1 MSQWGSWSSDPRQH
15 AQMCILESQIEFKTN
30 TIHKLE
36 TENRLLKEEIERLQQ
51 LVKTLT
57 KTDINTDIMDRF
69 K

>member
-1 MSQWGSWSSDPRQH
+1 
-15 AQMCILESQIEFKTN
+15 MCILESQIEFKTN

>member
-1 MSQWGSWSSDPRQH
+1 MSFSNWSNDSRQH

-57 KTDINTDIMDRF
+57 KTNINTDIMDRF